1 MDKTKEKA
9 VNLTEGSVAKGL
21 WAFTLPLM
29 LGQLLQ
35 QLYNVADAWVI
46 GNYADNA
53 SFAAV
58 SAGGSLTF
66 LVVGFFNGVSIGGGV
81 VISRYFGAE
90 DHQNVSKAIH
100 TNVLFGVAA
109 SILVTI
115 LTVLFTP
122 TILVWMQTPENV
134 LPYSITYFRIYF
146 AGISMIILYNIFMA
160 IMRAVGDSVHPL
172 YYLCISSVVNVIL
185 DLVLVAGMHMGVA
198 GAALATV
205 VSQGLSA
212 ILCLIRMQR
221 TGGYMRIHLSKL
233 RYDGPMMKRVLYQGL
248 PAGIQNSALSIG
260 NIVVQANINAFGE
273 FAMSGMGAHSKIEG
287 FVFIPI
293 ISISNALSTFV
304 SQNLGAGEVGRAK
317 KGAFLGTVVSM
328 GMTAVMGIGM
338 YLLAPQLIRIFTSEP
353 QSVEYGVVFMRT
365 VTIVY
370 LFLTFS
376 HEATGILRGL
386 GMSVIPMLGMFGF
399 WCVGR
404 ILYVTIALRVI
415 HDFRVICWAYP
426 LTWICTTITFS
437 IVLFRTKWRAG

>member
-1 MDKTKEKA
+1 MGKTKEKT
-9 VNLTEGSVAKGL
+9 VNLTEGSVAGGL

-66 LVVGFFNGVSIGGGV
+66 LVVGFFNGISIGGGV

-109 SILVTI
+109 SILATIVTVI
-115 LTVLFTP
+115 FTP
-122 TILVWMQTPENV
+122 AIRVWMQTPENV

-185 DLVLVAGMHMGVA
+185 DLVLVAGMHMGVT

-221 TGGYMRIHLSKL
+221 TGGYMKIHLSKL

-304 SQNLGAGEVGRAK
+304 SQNLGAGEVERAK

-328 GMTAVMGIGM
+328 GMAVVMGMGM
-338 YLLAPQLIRIFTSEP
+338 YLLAPQLIRIFTSES

-365 VTIVY
+365 VTIFD

-415 HDFRVICWAYP
+415 PDFRVICWAYP
-426 LTWICTTITFS
+426 LTWICTTAIFS
-437 IVLFRTKWRAG
+437 IVLFRTKWRTG

>member
-1 MDKTKEKA
+1 MGKTKEKT
-9 VNLTEGSVAKGL
+9 VNLTEGSVAGGL

-66 LVVGFFNGVSIGGGV
+66 LVVGFFNGISIGGGV

-109 SILVTI
+109 SILATIVTVI
-115 LTVLFTP
+115 FTP
-122 TILVWMQTPENV
+122 AILVWMQTPENV

-185 DLVLVAGMHMGVA
+185 DLVLVAGMHMGVT

-221 TGGYMRIHLSKL
+221 TGGYMKIHLSKL
-233 RYDGPMMKRVLYQGL
+233 RYDGPMMRRVLYQGL

-304 SQNLGAGEVGRAK
+304 SQNLGAGEVERAQ

-328 GMTAVMGIGM
+328 GMAVVMGIGM

-365 VTIVY
+365 VTFFY

-415 HDFRVICWAYP
+415 SDFRVICWAYP
-426 LTWICTTITFS
+426 LTWICTTAIFS

>member
-1 MDKTKEKA
+1 MSKTKEKT
-9 VNLTEGSVAKGL
+9 VNLTEGSVAGGL

-66 LVVGFFNGVSIGGGV
+66 LVVGFFNGISIGGGV

-109 SILVTI
+109 SILATIVTVI
-115 LTVLFTP
+115 FTP
-122 TILVWMQTPENV
+122 AILVWMQTPENV
-134 LPYSITYFRIYF
+134 LPYSVTYFRIYF

-185 DLVLVAGMHMGVA
+185 DLVLVAGMHMGVT

-221 TGGYMRIHLSKL
+221 TGGYMRIYLSKL

-304 SQNLGAGEVGRAK
+304 SQNLGAGEVERAK

-328 GMTAVMGIGM
+328 GMAVVMGIGM

-353 QSVEYGVVFMRT
+353 QSVEYGVVFMRI
-365 VTIVY
+365 VTIFY

-404 ILYVTIALRVI
+404 ILYVTIALRI
-415 HDFRVICWAYP
+415 IPDFRVICWAYP
-426 LTWICTTITFS
+426 LTWICTTIMFS
-437 IVLFRTKWRAG
+437 IVLFRTKWRIG

>member
-1 MDKTKEKA
+1 MRQEKEKTI
-9 VNLTEGSVAKGL
+9 NLTEGSVAKGL
-21 WAFTLPLM
+21 WQFTLPLM

-35 QLYNVADAWVI
+35 QLYNMADAWVI

-66 LVVGFFNGVSIGGGV
+66 LVVGFFNGISIGGGV
-81 VISRYFGAE
+81 VISRYFGAG
-90 DHQNVSKAIH
+90 DHENVSKAIH
-100 TNVLFGVAA
+100 TNVLFGLLA
-109 SILVTI
+109 SVLATV
-115 LTVLFTP
+115 LTVIFTP
-122 TILVWMQTPENV
+122 QILVWMQTPENV
-134 LPYSITYFRIYF
+134 LPYSIAYFRIYF

-172 YYLCISSVVNVIL
+172 YYLCISSAVNVVL
-185 DLVLVAGMHMGVA
+185 DLILVAGMHMGVT

-212 ILCLIRMQR
+212 ILCLIRMQK
-221 TGGYMRIHLSKL
+221 TGGFMRIHLARL
-233 RYDGPMMKRVLYQGL
+233 HYDGPMMKQVLYQGL
-248 PAGIQNSALSIG
+248 PAGIQNSALSLG
-260 NIVVQANINAFGE
+260 NIVVQANINSFGE
-273 FAMSGMGAHSKIEG
+273 FAMSGLGAHSKIEG

-304 SQNLGAGEVGRAK
+304 SQNLGAGKIERAK
-317 KGAFLGTVVSM
+317 KGAVLGTVVSM
-328 GMTAVMGIGM
+328 AMAAVMGIGM
-338 YLLAPQLIRIFTSEP
+338 YLLAPYLIRIFTSDP

-365 VTIVY
+365 VAVFY

-386 GMSVIPMLGMFGF
+386 GKSVIPMLGMFGF

-404 ILYVTIALRVI
+404 ILYVTIALRI
-415 HDFRVICWAYP
+415 IPDFRVICWAYP
-426 LTWICTTITFS
+426 LTWMSTTVIFAV
-437 IVLFRTKWRAG
+437 VLARTKWKKL

>member
-1 MDKTKEKA
+1 MGKTKEKT
-9 VNLTEGSVAKGL
+9 VNLTEGSVAGGL

-66 LVVGFFNGVSIGGGV
+66 LVVGFFNGISIGGGV

-109 SILVTI
+109 SILATIVTVI
-115 LTVLFTP
+115 FTP
-122 TILVWMQTPENV
+122 AILVWMQTPENV

-185 DLVLVAGMHMGVA
+185 DLVLVAGMHMGVT

-221 TGGYMRIHLSKL
+221 TGGYMKIHLSKL

-304 SQNLGAGEVGRAK
+304 SQNLGAGEVERAK
-317 KGAFLGTVVSM
+317 KGHF
-328 GMTAVMGIGM
+328 
-338 YLLAPQLIRIFTSEP
+338 SELW
-353 QSVEYGVVFMRT
+353 SVWG
-365 VTIVY
+365 
-370 LFLTFS
+370 
-376 HEATGILRGL
+376 
-386 GMSVIPMLGMFGF
+386 
-399 WCVGR
+399 
-404 ILYVTIALRVI
+404 
-415 HDFRVICWAYP
+415 
-426 LTWICTTITFS
+426 
-437 IVLFRTKWRAG
+437 WR

>member
-1 MDKTKEKA
+1 MGKTKEKT
-9 VNLTEGSVAKGL
+9 VNLTEGSVAGGL

-66 LVVGFFNGVSIGGGV
+66 LVVGFFNGISIGGGV

-109 SILVTI
+109 SILATIVTVI
-115 LTVLFTP
+115 FTP
-122 TILVWMQTPENV
+122 AILVWMQTPENV

-185 DLVLVAGMHMGVA
+185 DLVLVAGMHMGVT

-221 TGGYMRIHLSKL
+221 TGGYMKIHLSKL

-304 SQNLGAGEVGRAK
+304 SQNLGAGEVERAK

-328 GMTAVMGIGM
+328 GMAVVMGMGM

-353 QSVEYGVVFMRT
+353 QSVEYVVVFMRT
-365 VTIVY
+365 VTIFY

-415 HDFRVICWAYP
+415 PDFRVICWAYP
-426 LTWICTTITFS
+426 LTWICTTAIFS

>member
-1 MDKTKEKA
+1 
-9 VNLTEGSVAKGL
+9 
-21 WAFTLPLM
+21 
-29 LGQLLQ
+29 
-35 QLYNVADAWVI
+35 
-46 GNYADNA
+46 
-53 SFAAV
+53 
-58 SAGGSLTF
+58 
-66 LVVGFFNGVSIGGGV
+66 
-81 VISRYFGAE
+81 
-90 DHQNVSKAIH
+90 
-100 TNVLFGVAA
+100 
-109 SILVTI
+109 
-115 LTVLFTP
+115 
-122 TILVWMQTPENV
+122 MQTPENV
-134 LPYSITYFRIYF
+134 LPYSVTYFRIYF

-185 DLVLVAGMHMGVA
+185 DLVLVAGMHMGVT

-221 TGGYMRIHLSKL
+221 TGGYMRIYLSKL

-304 SQNLGAGEVGRAK
+304 SQNLGAGEVERAK

-328 GMTAVMGIGM
+328 GMAVVMGIGM

-365 VTIVY
+365 VTIFY

-404 ILYVTIALRVI
+404 ILYVTIALRI
-415 HDFRVICWAYP
+415 IPDFRVICWAYP
-426 LTWICTTITFS
+426 LTWICTTAIFS
-437 IVLFRTKWRAG
+437 IVLFRTKWRVG

>member
-1 MDKTKEKA
+1 MGKTKEKT
-9 VNLTEGSVAKGL
+9 VNLTEGSVAGGL

-66 LVVGFFNGVSIGGGV
+66 LVVGFFNGISIGGGV

-109 SILVTI
+109 SILATIVTVI
-115 LTVLFTP
+115 FTP
-122 TILVWMQTPENV
+122 AILVWMQTPENV

-185 DLVLVAGMHMGVA
+185 DLVLVAGMHMGVT

-221 TGGYMRIHLSKL
+221 IGGYLKIHLSKL

-304 SQNLGAGEVGRAK
+304 SQNLGAGEVERAK

-328 GMTAVMGIGM
+328 GMAVVMGMGM

-365 VTIVY
+365 VTIFY

-415 HDFRVICWAYP
+415 PDFRVICWAYP
-426 LTWICTTITFS
+426 LTWICTTAIFS

>member
-1 MDKTKEKA
+1 MGKTKEKT
-9 VNLTEGSVAKGL
+9 VNLTEGSVAGGL

-66 LVVGFFNGVSIGGGV
+66 LVVGFFNGISIGGGV

-109 SILVTI
+109 SILATIVTVI
-115 LTVLFTP
+115 FTP
-122 TILVWMQTPENV
+122 AILVWMQTPENV

-185 DLVLVAGMHMGVA
+185 DLVLVAGMHMGVT

-221 TGGYMRIHLSKL
+221 TGGYMKIHLSKL

-304 SQNLGAGEVGRAK
+304 SQNLGAGEVERAK
-317 KGAFLGTVVSM
+317 KGAFLGTVGSM
-328 GMTAVMGIGM
+328 GMAVVMGMGM
-338 YLLAPQLIRIFTSEP
+338 YLLNHNQ
-353 QSVEYGVVFMRT
+353 
-365 VTIVY
+365 
-370 LFLTFS
+370 
-376 HEATGILRGL
+376 
-386 GMSVIPMLGMFGF
+386 
-399 WCVGR
+399 
-404 ILYVTIALRVI
+404 
-415 HDFRVICWAYP
+415 
-426 LTWICTTITFS
+426 
-437 IVLFRTKWRAG
+437 